1 MQKIIIRRESKQ
13 MKTWKIMLM
22 AVVLALVAAG
32 WAQADTATST
42 LTINAKI
49 NAKAKLSLNTPT
61 ITFDDSGID
70 PDTTTTMPSSPAT
83 VGITAKVKTGSST
96 VATLTC
102 LASGDFDPA
111 IPVSAVTWT
120 SGSTNYAP
128 TGTMDKTTAQNVAS
142 RTGSGDLSGTITPL
156 MATSWNYPTG
166 NYSVTVTYTLTAP

>member
-49 NAKAKLSLNTPT
+49 NAKAKLSLSPAT
-61 ITFDDSGID
+61 ITFDDSGKD
-70 PDTTTTMPSSPAT
+70 PDTDKTISSDKP
-83 VGITAKVKTGSST
+83 VDITAKVKTGSST
-96 VATLTC
+96 GATLTC